1 MSTDGSLHERIETVS
16 NADADGEQLLSVAV
30 PPGDSLDEMQERV
43 EEEHAEAE
51 YLDVREEVR
60 KPLKQAL
67 EEARRILHEYDETPE
82 NGLAVYTGVVDTEL
96 VQYVFDDLPTPVSEA
111 TYGHANEFDT
121 DPLEPATDRTDEYG
135 LLVVA
140 RESATL
146 GRYDGERIEH
156 VDTVESDVP
165 SKQAAEGRKED
176 TFQNRSEERTSEFFD
191 EVGDA
196 AAQVFLDGAPAD
208 AVDDATPGTEFQA
221 SGLLLGGSEVVADQF
236 RDGDHLTEPLA
247 DAVVGPFEVEYASEQ
262 GLRQLVTAAEDA
274 GRLEPTDAR
283 EALGRFFDALEDED
297 EAAVGGREDV
307 EEALEL
313 DAVETLVVA
322 ESLPEEDVQT
332 LAVRTDEQGGDC
344 VVAPTG
350 LDRTDRLEEAFDGA
364 GALLRF
370 PVE

>member
-1 MSTDGSLHERIETVS
+1 MSTDSSLHERIQTVS
-16 NADADGEQLLSVAV
+16 NAEADGEQLLSVAI

-43 EEEHAEAE
+43 EEDHAEAE

-60 KPLKQAL
+60 KPLKRAL

-82 NGLAVYTGVVDTEL
+82 NGLAVYTGVVDTDL
-96 VQYVFDDLPTPVSEA
+96 VQYVFDDLPTPVSTA
-111 TYGHANEFDT
+111 AYVHANEFDT
-121 DPLEPATDRTDEYG
+121 DPLEPATEQTNEYG

-146 GRYDGERIEH
+146 GRYDGEQIEH

-196 AAQVFLDGAPAD
+196 AARVFLDGAPAD
-208 AVDDATPGTEFQA
+208 TVDDATPGAEFEA
-221 SGLLLGGSEVVADQF
+221 SGLLVGGSEIVVEQF
-236 RDGDHLTEPLA
+236 RDGDHLTEPLE
-247 DAVVGPFEVEYASEQ
+247 DAVVGPFDVEYASEQ
-262 GLRQLVTAAEDA
+262 GLRQLVDAAEDV
-274 GRLEPTDAR
+274 GRLDATDAR
-283 EALGRFFDALEDED
+283 ETLERFFDALEDED
-297 EAAVGGREDV
+297 EPVATGRDDV

-313 DAVETLVVA
+313 DAVDTLVLA
-322 ESLPEEDVQT
+322 ESLPEEDVQA
-332 LAVRTDEQGGDC
+332 LAVRADEQGGDC
-344 VVAPTG
+344 VVAPSG
-350 LDRTDRLEEAFDGA
+350 LDRTEQLEEAFGGA